1 MQWGIIESREGS
13 SYAEFRPDPDSYR
26 DYRDARERGEHK
38 FITINYYCLLP

>member
-1 MQWGIIESREGS
+1 MQLISILPRDS
-13 SYAEFRPDPDSYR
+13 PDPDSYR